1 MSNFTA
7 LPSADVDFKK
17 APTIAMGGE
26 TGAGKTESAMRLA
39 RGYVG
44 PKGKFAVIDTEEK
57 RALYKKKRHQP
68 WDWIDFQPPFSP
80 ERCAEVLTQCKGYDA
95 VVWDS
100 GSAEYIDEGG
110 LHDIADKNLER
121 LCKGDMT
128 RADKMT
134 GPAWREPKMRHKA
147 KLMPIIRRFPTMLIV
162 CLRCEPKIKFVK
174 GTDGKTQI
182 LDAGYQPVCERM
194 FGYDMLVFAM
204 MHADNPGVPVHLKKL
219 EPDLEPVFVSGKQ
232 IDEST
237 GERLA
242 EWASNRNAVP
252 QVPAALTA
260 GKNAEPSVP
269 AVAAE
274 YITTDQAIAL
284 EDALKEGKKDRGR
297 LLANVGRLYGTKLE
311 KLSQIKSADYPDAM
325 AYARGA

>member
-1 MSNFTA
+1 MSNFTIRD
-7 LPSADVDFKK
+7 SAEVEFKK
-17 APTIAMGGE
+17 APTIAVGGE

-44 PKGKFAVIDTEEK
+44 PKGKFVVIDTEEK

-80 ERCAEVLTQCKGYDA
+80 ERCAEVLAECKGYDA

-110 LHDIADKNLER
+110 LQDIADKNLER
-121 LCKGDMT
+121 LCKGDMS

-134 GPAWREPKMRHKA
+134 APAWREPKMRHKA

-174 GTDGKTQI
+174 GADGKTQI
-182 LDAGYQPVCERM
+182 VDAGYQPVCERM

-219 EPDLEPVFVSGKQ
+219 EPDLEPVFIAGKQ

-237 GERLA
+237 GERLS
-242 EWASNRNAVP
+242 EWASTRSAGAPVAETK
-252 QVPAALTA
+252 AAA
-260 GKNAEPSVP
+260 PS
-269 AVAAE
+269 E

-284 EDALKEGKKDRGR
+284 EDALKEHKKDRSR
-297 LLANVGRLYGTKLE
+297 LLANVGRMYGAKIE
-311 KLSQIKSADYPDAM
+311 KLSQIKACDYADAM
-325 AYARGA
+325 AYASGA